1 MSSNQLRQDIIDEL
15 EFEPSIDAS
24 KIGVAVEDGVVTLTG
39 HVSTYIEKATA
50 EEVVGRVR
58 GVKGI
63 AQEIEVRPYAANQTA
78 DDEIAKRALQMIGWS
93 VLVPADSVK
102 VKVQAGWLTLN
113 GTVEWQYQKTA
124 AADAVRGLLGVSGI
138 TNSIAVEP
146 QAIASNV
153 RKRIEEALKRNA
165 ELEANSIRVS
175 VVGGNVKLEG
185 KVNAWAERS
194 AAERAAWS
202 VPGVHTVDDLLAVA

>member
-24 KIGVAVEDGVVTLTG
+24 KIGVAVEGGVVTLTG

-93 VLVPADSVK
+93 VLVPAELCKS
-102 VKVQAGWLTLN
+102 
-113 GTVEWQYQKTA
+113 E
-124 AADAVRGLLGVSGI
+124 S
-138 TNSIAVEP
+138 
-146 QAIASNV
+146 AS
-153 RKRIEEALKRNA
+153 RMAH
-165 ELEANSIRVS
+165 
-175 VVGGNVKLEG
+175 
-185 KVNAWAERS
+185 AERY
-194 AAERAAWS
+194 
-202 VPGVHTVDDLLAVA
+202 G

>member
-1 MSSNQLRQDIIDEL
+1 M
-15 EFEPSIDAS
+15 
-24 KIGVAVEDGVVTLTG
+24 
-39 HVSTYIEKATA
+39 
-50 EEVVGRVR
+50 
-58 GVKGI
+58 
-63 AQEIEVRPYAANQTA
+63 
-78 DDEIAKRALQMIGWS
+78 
-93 VLVPADSVK
+93 
-102 VKVQAGWLTLN
+102 KVQAGWLTLN

>member
-1 MSSNQLRQDIIDEL
+1 M
-15 EFEPSIDAS
+15 
-24 KIGVAVEDGVVTLTG
+24 
-39 HVSTYIEKATA
+39 
-50 EEVVGRVR
+50 
-58 GVKGI
+58 
-63 AQEIEVRPYAANQTA
+63 
-78 DDEIAKRALQMIGWS
+78 
-93 VLVPADSVK
+93 
-102 VKVQAGWLTLN
+102 KVQAGWLTLN

-124 AADAVRGLLGVSGI
+124 AADARPGLCLGVSGI